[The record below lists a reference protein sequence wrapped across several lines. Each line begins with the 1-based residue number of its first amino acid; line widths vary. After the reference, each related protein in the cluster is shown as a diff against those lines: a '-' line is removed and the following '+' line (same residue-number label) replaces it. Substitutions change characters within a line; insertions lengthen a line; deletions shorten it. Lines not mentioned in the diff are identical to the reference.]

1 MSPSENLENK
11 ILPDTYWRFQ
21 LISMAALARSS
32 LEPPVEYSQ
41 DQMPLTN
48 QGLLTFLTNLKVKEI
63 SCSFRLVLRDQD
75 WGF

>member
-1 MSPSENLENK
+1 
-11 ILPDTYWRFQ
+11 
-21 LISMAALARSS
+21 MAALARSS
-32 LEPPVEYSQ
+32 LEPPVEYNQ